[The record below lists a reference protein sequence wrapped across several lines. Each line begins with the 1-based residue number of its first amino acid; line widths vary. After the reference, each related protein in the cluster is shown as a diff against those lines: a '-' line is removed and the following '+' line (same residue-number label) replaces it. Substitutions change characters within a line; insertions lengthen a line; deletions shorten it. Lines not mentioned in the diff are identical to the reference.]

1 MAECARCNGTGVEPG
16 NTYYTPACDDCG
28 GLRSVVNHVACG
40 WAFDAGVL
48 EAQRDRARA
57 FYERMF
63 TRDIAQ
69 RMEIAAG
76 TAAVA
81 AVAAER
87 GRCLDACYRES
98 RFAHPSVDAVRDF
111 IESGAPAP
119 REW

>member
-1 MAECARCNGTGVEPG
+1 MACVLG
-16 NTYYTPACDDCG
+16 NF
-28 GLRSVVNHVACG
+28 ACG

-48 EAQRDRARA
+48 EAQRDRARS

-76 TAAVA
+76 T
-81 AVAAER
+81 VAAER
-87 GRCLDACYRES
+87 ERCLDACYRES
-98 RFAHPSVDAVRDF
+98 RFAHPSVDAVREF

-119 REW
+119 REG